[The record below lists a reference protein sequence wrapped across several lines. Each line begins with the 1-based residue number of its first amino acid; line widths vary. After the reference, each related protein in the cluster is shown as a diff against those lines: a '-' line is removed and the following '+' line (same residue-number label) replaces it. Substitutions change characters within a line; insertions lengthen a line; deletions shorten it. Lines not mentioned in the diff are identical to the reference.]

1 MIRSKARSARC
12 VLLAALAGL
21 ALLGPA
27 ASSAGEADAD
37 YSRLTDYIT
46 EKGVASDSGWRTVAV
61 QVDTERFLLAQRG
74 AAGDI
79 YQLSDFDGMFVKRL
93 EWKEDLLLQVD
104 WESPDRRHWRSLLRF
119 DGGGENIELVEVE
132 PRRKLRKYPGPD
144 MAGGVTNTDFGDRRV
159 FVPLD
164 ARPGYSGPP
173 SNR

>member
-1 MIRSKARSARC
+1 MLPAFDTSPRIRNSDTR
-12 VLLAALAGL
+12 
-21 ALLGPA
+21 P
-27 ASSAGEADAD
+27 
-37 YSRLTDYIT
+37 TDYIT
-46 EKGVASDSGWRTVAV
+46 EKGVASDCGWRPVAV
-61 QVDTERFLLAQRG
+61 QVDTDRFLLAQRG

-132 PRRKLRKYPGPD
+132 PRRKLRNRYPGPD
-144 MAGGVTNTDFGDRRV
+144 MAGAVTNTDFGNRRH